1 MMTDKRRTYTTE
13 FNREAVRL
21 VTDQGY
27 AVAEAARNLGL
38 NGTMLGRWKREVEQ
52 TKNGAFPGNGRVSLD
67 QEELHRLREENRRL
81 RMERDILK
89 KALGF
94 FASESK

>member
-1 MMTDKRRTYTTE
+1 MTDKRRIYTEE
-13 FNREAVRL
+13 FKREAVRL
-21 VTDQGY
+21 VTEQGY
-27 AVAEAARNLGL
+27 GVAEAARNLGL
-38 NGTMLGRWKREVEQ
+38 NASMLGRWKREVEE
-52 TKNGAFPGNGRVSLD
+52 TGNGAFPGKGQVSLEP
-67 QEELHRLREENRRL
+67 EELYRLREENKRL

>member
-1 MMTDKRRTYTTE
+1 
-13 FNREAVRL
+13 
-21 VTDQGY
+21 
-27 AVAEAARNLGL
+27 
-38 NGTMLGRWKREVEQ
+38 MLGRWKREVEQ
-52 TKNGAFPGNGRVSLD
+52 TMNGAFPGNGRVSRD
-67 QEELHRLREENRRL
+67 QEEVYRLREENRRL